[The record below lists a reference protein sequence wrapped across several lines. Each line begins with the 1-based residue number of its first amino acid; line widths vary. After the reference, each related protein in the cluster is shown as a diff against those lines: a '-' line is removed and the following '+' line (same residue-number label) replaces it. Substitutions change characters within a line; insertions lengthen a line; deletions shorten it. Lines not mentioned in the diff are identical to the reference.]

1 MSRRISRDSG
11 GPPNLFTSSSDNTYT
26 DRTYITPPLI
36 HLCADMSTSIE
47 SCLGKRSRCENR
59 VSQDYSHCDDL
70 AGLESVNPAVEYFER
85 ISETMRPTE
94 FQVHS
99 GASIPFPNQPGEASY
114 IPTPASSLD
123 STYST
128 QSAATVSSATNLTG
142 NSSMTKKASTSAW
155 GWFVSGGDE
164 DIFS

>member
-1 MSRRISRDSG
+1 M
-11 GPPNLFTSSSDNTYT
+11 
-26 DRTYITPPLI
+26 
-36 HLCADMSTSIE
+36 
-47 SCLGKRSRCENR
+47 
-59 VSQDYSHCDDL
+59 SQDYSHCDDL

-85 ISETMRPTE
+85 ISETMRPTD
-94 FQVHS
+94 FQVSS
-99 GASIPFPNQPGEASY
+99 GASIPFSNQPAGALY

-128 QSAATVSSATNLTG
+128 QSTATVSAASNLTA
-142 NSSMTKKASTSAW
+142 NSSISKKASTSAW

>member
-1 MSRRISRDSG
+1 MSRRISRDAG
-11 GPPNLFTSSSDNTYT
+11 GPPNLFSGSSDNTYT
-26 DRTYITPPLI
+26 DQ
-36 HLCADMSTSIE
+36 
-47 SCLGKRSRCENR
+47 SCLGKRTRCENR

-85 ISETMRPTE
+85 ISETMRPTD
-94 FQVHS
+94 FQVSS
-99 GASIPFPNQPGEASY
+99 GASIPFPNQPGVASY

-123 STYST
+123 STYSAQST
-128 QSAATVSSATNLTG
+128 ATVSAATNLAG
-142 NSSMTKKASTSAW
+142 NSSMTKKASNSAW

>member
-1 MSRRISRDSG
+1 
-11 GPPNLFTSSSDNTYT
+11 
-26 DRTYITPPLI
+26 
-36 HLCADMSTSIE
+36 
-47 SCLGKRSRCENR
+47 

-85 ISETMRPTE
+85 ISETMRPTD
-94 FQVHS
+94 FQVSS
-99 GASIPFPNQPGEASY
+99 GASIPFPNQTGGASY

-128 QSAATVSSATNLTG
+128 QSTATVAAASNLAG
-142 NSSMTKKASTSAW
+142 NSSMTKKAPASAW